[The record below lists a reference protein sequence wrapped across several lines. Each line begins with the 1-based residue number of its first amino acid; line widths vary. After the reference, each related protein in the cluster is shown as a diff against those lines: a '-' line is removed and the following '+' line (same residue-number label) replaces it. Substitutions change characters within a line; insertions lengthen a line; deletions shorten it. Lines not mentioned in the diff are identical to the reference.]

1 MKREYRALLYA
12 VERGRESFL
21 DPYGATSECEF
32 FAVAT
37 EVFFERPE
45 ELGHEDPELYE
56 LLSTF
61 YRQDPARDFMKL
73 DSASGLTGRKR

>member
-1 MKREYRALLYA
+1 M
-12 VERGRESFL
+12 S
-21 DPYGATSECEF
+21 DYGATDIAEF

-61 YRQDPARDFMKL
+61 YRQDPARDFMEL

>member
-1 MKREYRALLYA
+1 MSE
-12 VERGRESFL
+12 
-21 DPYGATSECEF
+21 YGATDIAEF

-45 ELGHEDPELYE
+45 ELDHEDPELYD
-56 LLSTF
+56 LLCTF
-61 YRQDPARDFMKL
+61 YRQDPAKHLMKL